1 MAKTDSSLNPANI
14 FVSPKSERFQDD
26 YRRWQGIP
34 SIETSKNGRIFINFY
49 TGQAAEVGGNFLM
62 LCVSALK
69 LYRVIVKDDKNTS
82 VKQDV
87 IRHTMFCLILLIPL
101 GIASLI
107 EAYVSTELLM
117 FFTV

>member
-1 MAKTDSSLNPANI
+1 
-14 FVSPKSERFQDD
+14 
-26 YRRWQGIP
+26 
-34 SIETSKNGRIFINFY
+34 
-49 TGQAAEVGGNFLM
+49 M